1 MKDPNSRAAYDR
13 YGEEGMKKVPGAG
26 GKTGE
31 DDDMF
36 AAMFGMGKMKGP
48 KKTRS
53 LIHPL
58 KCTLEDLYNGKNSR
72 IRINKLT

>member
-1 MKDPNSRAAYDR
+1 
-13 YGEEGMKKVPGAG
+13 MKKVPGAG